1 VIVATVVHRI
11 QVQQGA
17 AFKMNV
23 AAQNADKS
31 AMNLAGYS
39 ARMQVRA
46 SAADPSILME
56 ASTANGYITINAPG
70 GIVMI
75 NVPAT
80 ITGAMTWTDGV
91 WDLEISTSTTDV
103 IRLAEGFAS
112 LSPEVTR

>member
-1 VIVATVVHRI
+1 MATAVHRI
-11 QVQQGA
+11 KVQQGA
-17 AFKMNV
+17 AFKLNV
-23 AAQNADKS
+23 LAQNADKS

-39 ARMQVRA
+39 GRMQVRA
-46 SAADPSILME
+46 SASDPSILME

-75 NVPAT
+75 NVPASVT
-80 ITGAMTWTDGV
+80 DPMTWTDGV
-91 WDLEISTSTTDV
+91 WDLEISASASEV